1 MKNRSVIRLMRL
13 IRPLSFEIK
22 LEILSELTNNLKAK
36 FDSKGTEKEKLLNE
50 LFGSWDDIGESITN
64 NKISQTPKI

>member
-1 MKNRSVIRLMRL
+1 MRL

-50 LFGSWDDIGESITN
+50 LFGSWDDIGESITD